1 MNLSFEDFIELL
13 YLLGGGVKVCI
24 KIIYNGDAV
33 ELCEGFLSITN
44 LYNHTALEV
53 GACRFE
59 VDRTGTYKMTSNK
72 SCSFTSYEK
81 EYILEVIIDKKN
93 SQEAFAF
100 DYEYSSFCSNICE
113 CIDTLNMC
121 VMTSINSQG
130 RINKQKLMI
139 TEMEE
144 KQDAIIFVNANDEKQ
159 ELRKQNI
166 YFAASKLVNDGT
178 MLNMFLCKNK
188 LILFR
193 FFIMELIK

>member
-13 YLLGGGVKVCI
+13 YLLSGVKVCI
-24 KIIYNGDAV
+24 KNIYNGDAV
-33 ELCEGFLSITN
+33 KLCEDFLSITSF
-44 LYNHTALEV
+44 YNHTTLEV
-53 GACRFE
+53 GACRLE
-59 VDRTGTYKMTSNK
+59 VDRTGSYKMVSNK
-72 SCSFTSYEK
+72 LCSFTSYKK
-81 EYILEVIIDKKN
+81 EYILEVKIDKKN
-93 SQEAFAF
+93 SQEAFAY
-100 DYEYSSFCSNICE
+100 DYEYNSFCSNICE

-130 RINKQKLMI
+130 KINNQKLMI
-139 TEMEE
+139 IEMEE

-178 MLNMFLCKNK
+178 MLNMFLFGDK

-193 FFIMELIK
+193 FFIMELVK